1 MGFLKT
7 AGKIYD
13 FIVTGL
19 AVMAGILL
27 VFMILSVSWE
37 VITRY
42 FLNNPTI
49 WVIEI
54 SEYTLLYLTF
64 LVGPWILRNDKHI
77 RIEILLNRVDPKSQL
92 ILNMITSGI
101 GTVICFI
108 IFWWSALITWDN
120 LMRKVYVASL
130 LEPSK
135 GLLMAVIPVG
145 SFFLTTEFMRKNFA
159 GIKMWK
165 ETRNR

>member
-1 MGFLKT
+1 MTMVFLKT

-13 FIVTGL
+13 LIVTAL

-64 LVGPWILRNDKHI
+64 LVGPPR
-77 RIEILLNRVDPKSQL
+77 
-92 ILNMITSGI
+92 SGSSKFQS
-101 GTVICFI
+101 TPCFI
-108 IFWWSALITWDN
+108 
-120 LMRKVYVASL
+120 
-130 LEPSK
+130 
-135 GLLMAVIPVG
+135 
-145 SFFLTTEFMRKNFA
+145 
-159 GIKMWK
+159 
-165 ETRNR
+165 